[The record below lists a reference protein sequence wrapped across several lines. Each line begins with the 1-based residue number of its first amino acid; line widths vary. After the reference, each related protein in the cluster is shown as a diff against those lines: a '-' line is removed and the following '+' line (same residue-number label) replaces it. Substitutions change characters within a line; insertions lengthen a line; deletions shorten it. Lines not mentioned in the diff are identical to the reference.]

1 MGAGHVA
8 KEVSWLADRNGFQVH
23 IIDPRQE
30 LMQAE
35 HFPDS
40 CTLSVQQ
47 SVPFLTEEKLLFKDF
62 IIIAGPDHATDLA
75 VLQQAIQTPAHYI
88 GVMGSK
94 KKIASFQEI
103 LTRKNLWQDAAN
115 RIHAPIGIP
124 ISSRAPTELAVSIV
138 AELIQIRAQSS
149 IKQ

>member
-62 IIIAGPDHATDLA
+62 IIIAGPD
-75 VLQQAIQTPAHYI
+75 QQR
-88 GVMGSK
+88 
-94 KKIASFQEI
+94 I
-103 LTRKNLWQDAAN
+103 L
-115 RIHAPIGIP
+115 PFC
-124 ISSRAPTELAVSIV
+124 SRQFKLLRTILE
-138 AELIQIRAQSS
+138 
-149 IKQ
+149 